1 MNDIRVPVESAAHAP
16 GSPIGTIC
24 ESIGPV
30 TEWLL
35 RDGRRLRDTRLF
47 LGELSERLVAQGLPL
62 WRTTFH
68 IRTSSGL
75 PLVGIAVT
83 STPTGTK

>member
-1 MNDIRVPVESAAHAP
+1 MNDVPVPVEPAAHAP

-24 ESIGPV
+24 DSIGPV
-30 TEWLL
+30 TDWLL
-35 RDGRRLRDTRLF
+35 SDGRRLRDTRLF

-68 IRTSSGL
+68 IRTL
-75 PLVGIAVT
+75 HPLIL
-83 STPTGTK
+83 STG